1 MFPDLRRMAASVV
14 AVGCVVALSPAVP
27 HAAAAPAVPH
37 AAAAPAVPHAAAAP
51 SDRVEKAHLERFAIG
66 SRALIG
72 VSVATLWRE
81 PGIHRTIDRPS
92 LRNPAQL
99 GRWNRNLRTAEQR
112 RWLVGK
118 VQTQALYGQEVLVR
132 ETRGRWVKVAVL
144 DEPEPQDPAGYPG
157 WLPASQLRPKGDVP
171 SIGDDNDHLVVLAD
185 RTRLR
190 IGDAVVRVGYGTRL
204 ALAEQPP
211 EGLRETEAGATG
223 APPAGVTSAAEFG
236 SAGGKWVRVMTP
248 DGPGRVPAAAVGPPR
263 ELTARSILAEG
274 RKFLGLRYLWGGL
287 SAWGMDCSGL
297 IWNLFRAHGHTIPR
311 DADPQFRSGHK
322 VGLKR
327 LQPADF
333 LFWGTREYVHH
344 VALYVGDGLM
354 MEAPDS
360 SGRVRIVPIRWR
372 ELVGARRYID

>member
-1 MFPDLRRMAASVV
+1 MFPDLRRMVASVV
-14 AVGCVVALSPAVP
+14 AVGCVVALTPAAPGAAAVP
-27 HAAAAPAVPH
+27 PMVPLAATAPPDGAERGQRQRLAVG
-37 AAAAPAVPHAAAAP
+37 A
-51 SDRVEKAHLERFAIG
+51 
-66 SRALIG
+66 RALIG

-81 PGIHRTIDRPS
+81 PGIHRAIDRPS
-92 LRNPAQL
+92 LLNPVQL
-99 GRWNRNLRTAEQR
+99 GRWNRNLRTAAQR

-157 WLPASQLRPKGDVP
+157 WLPAAQLVPKGEVP
-171 SIGDDNDHLVVLAD
+171 SITDDSAYVVVLAD

-190 IGDAVVRVGYGTRL
+190 VGDAVVRVGYGTRL
-204 ALAEQPP
+204 LLAEQPS
-211 EGLRETEAGATG
+211 EGLRPPEADATG
-223 APPAGVTSAAEFG
+223 APPADDNAAAGSGSAAG
-236 SAGGKWVRVMTP
+236 RWVQVVTP
-248 DGPGRVPAAAVGPPR
+248 GGPGRVPAASVGPPR
-263 ELTARSILAEG
+263 ELTARSILADG

-287 SAWGMDCSGL
+287 SDWGMDCSGL
-297 IWNLFRAHGHTIPR
+297 IWNLFRAHGRTIPR
-311 DADPQFRSGHK
+311 DADPQFRSGRK

-333 LFWGTREYVHH
+333 LFWGTRKYVHH